1 MEKIIHVKYLKSTLK
16 ENVAKLKKLQKQLFL
31 VLICLCVALTILVLK
46 NATLLK
52 IIATTFITSYLAYN
66 FCKTYLL
73 QQTNKKITQKL
84 NSL

>member
-1 MEKIIHVKYLKSTLK
+1 MEKTIHIRYLKSTLK

-31 VLICLCVALTILVLK
+31 VLICLCVAFTILALK
-46 NATLLK
+46 NVTLLK
-52 IIATTFITSYLAYN
+52 IIATVLITSYLAYN
-66 FCKTYLL
+66 FYKIHLL